1 MRIKNEDSYVGISNK
16 RLLAIDHMTGIYPVP
31 KRQLLEVSKMLRIFI
46 TGDNHIGL
54 KYASHEQAAVLAS
67 SRIFAFEGMVR
78 TANQEECGLFVIT
91 GDLFENT
98 YSVSKRDITA
108 LLNILSGFQ
117 GTVVVLPGNHDYY
130 DKDVKVWQYFKD
142 VMTSF
147 DNIML
152 LTDYRPY
159 ELTVNG
165 EDIVLYPAL
174 CTSLHSAP
182 GQNNLG
188 WIKETGIESSGAY
201 HIGIAHGAV
210 EGETIDNEGQ
220 YFLMK
225 RSELD
230 SIPVDIWLIGHTHV
244 PFPRDLTDE
253 YAPSDKIFNAG
264 THVQTDVS
272 CNTEGVCFVVEISDR
287 KTVRAKKI
295 VSGNLRFYRKHI
307 AVSAGDMENTIVRE
321 LKDISDNS
329 VVDIILTGAV
339 TIGEFEQRHDI
350 IENALSRFI
359 EGTYNDYSLNKL
371 ISKALIES
379 EFPET
384 SFSAGLLTSLL
395 EDPKEAQL
403 AYELLKSLKE
413 GK

>member
-1 MRIKNEDSYVGISNK
+1 
-16 RLLAIDHMTGIYPVP
+16 
-31 KRQLLEVSKMLRIFI
+31 MLRIFV
-46 TGDNHIGL
+46 TGDNHIGM

-67 SRIFAFEGMVR
+67 GRISAFEGMVK
-78 TANQEECGLFVIT
+78 TANQENCALFVIT

-98 YSVSKRDITA
+98 YSISKRDIKT
-108 LLNILSGFQ
+108 LLDTLSGFQ

-130 DKDVKVWQYFKD
+130 DKEVKVWQYFKD
-142 VMTSF
+142 VMASC

-159 ELTVNG
+159 ELEIDG
-165 EDIVLYPAL
+165 EAVILYPAL

-188 WIKETGIESSGAY
+188 WMKELTIAPEAAY

-225 RSELD
+225 RSELE
-230 SIPVDIWLIGHTHV
+230 SIPMDAWLIGHTHV
-244 PFPRDLTDE
+244 PFPRNLSEVYTAGE
-253 YAPSDKIFNAG
+253 RIFNAG
-264 THVQTDVS
+264 THMQTDVS
-272 CNTEGVCFVVEISDR
+272 CNTEGLCFVVEIGED
-287 KTVRAKKI
+287 KAVRAKK
-295 VSGNLRFYRKHI
+295 VLSGNLRFCRKHI
-307 AVSAGDMENTIVRE
+307 TVTAGQMENTLADA
-321 LKDISDNS
+321 LKDIADNS
-329 VVDIILTGAV
+329 VVDLILTGAV
-339 TIGEFEQRHDI
+339 TIEEYEDRHKLL
-350 IENALSRFI
+350 ESALARFV
-359 EGTYNDYSLNKL
+359 EGTYNDYSLSKL
-371 ISKALIES
+371 ISGDLIES

-384 SFSAGLLTSLL
+384 SFCAGLLKALL
-395 EDPKEAQL
+395 DEPKEAQL

>member
-1 MRIKNEDSYVGISNK
+1 
-16 RLLAIDHMTGIYPVP
+16 
-31 KRQLLEVSKMLRIFI
+31 MLRIFV

-54 KYASHEQAAVLAS
+54 KYASHDKASVLAS
-67 SRIFAFEGMVR
+67 KRIAAFEGMVES
-78 TANQEECGLFVIT
+78 ANQENCALFAIT

-98 YSVSKRDITA
+98 YSVSKKEIKT
-108 LLNILSGFQ
+108 LLDTLSHFK

-142 VMTSF
+142 VMDSY

-152 LTDYRPY
+152 LTEYRPY
-159 ELTVNG
+159 EITADG
-165 EDIVLYPAL
+165 EDVVLYPAH

-188 WIKETGIESSGAY
+188 WIKDAAIEDDGAY

-210 EGETIDNEGQ
+210 EGETIDNEGR

-225 RSELD
+225 RSELE
-230 SIPVDIWLIGHTHV
+230 SIPVDAWLIGHTHV
-244 PFPRDLTDE
+244 PFPRNLTNTF
-253 YAPSDKIFNAG
+253 SSTDKIFNAG

-272 CNTEGVCFVVEISDR
+272 CNTEGQCFVVEIDDN
-287 KTVRAKKI
+287 KNVRAKKV
-295 VSGNLRFYRKHI
+295 VSGNLRFYRKNIHLT
-307 AVSAGDMENTIVRE
+307 AGEMESILSRE
-321 LKDISDNS
+321 LADISDTS
-329 VVDIILTGAV
+329 VVDVILTGAV
-339 TIGEFEQRHDI
+339 SAAEYSDRDNIMETV
-350 IENALSRFI
+350 LSRFV
-359 EGTYNDYSLNKL
+359 EGTYNDYALSKL
-371 ISKALIES
+371 ISKELIES

-395 EDPKEAQL
+395 DNPKEAQL
-403 AYELLKSLKE
+403 AYELLTSLKE

>member
-1 MRIKNEDSYVGISNK
+1 
-16 RLLAIDHMTGIYPVP
+16 
-31 KRQLLEVSKMLRIFI
+31 MLRIFV

-54 KYASHEQAAVLAS
+54 KYASHEQSAILAS
-67 SRIFAFEGMVR
+67 SRIAAFEGMVK
-78 TANQEECGLFVIT
+78 TANQENCALFAIT

-98 YSVSKRDITA
+98 YSVSKRDIKA
-108 LLNILSGFQ
+108 LLDALSCFQ
-117 GTVVVLPGNHDYY
+117 GAVVVLPGNHDYY

-142 VMTSF
+142 VMASY

-159 ELTVNG
+159 EIDVNG
-165 EDIVLYPAL
+165 EDVILYPSL

-188 WIKETGIESSGAY
+188 WIKEITIDNDSAY

-225 RSELD
+225 RSELE
-230 SIPVDIWLIGHTHV
+230 SIPVDAWLIGHTHV
-244 PFPRDLTDE
+244 PFPRNLSENYTASE
-253 YAPSDKIFNAG
+253 RVFNAG

-272 CNTEGVCFVVEISDR
+272 CNTEGLCFIVEIADNKS
-287 KTVRAKKI
+287 VRAKKV

-307 AVSAGDMENTIVRE
+307 EVSAGEMENTIANE
-321 LKDISDNS
+321 LKDIADNS

-339 TIGEFEQRHDI
+339 TIEEYEDRHKI
-350 IENALSRFI
+350 IERALARFI

-384 SFSAGLLTSLL
+384 SFSAGLLNSLL
-395 EDPKEAQL
+395 EEPKEAQL

>member
-1 MRIKNEDSYVGISNK
+1 
-16 RLLAIDHMTGIYPVP
+16 
-31 KRQLLEVSKMLRIFI
+31 MLRIFV

-54 KYASHEQAAVLAS
+54 KYASHEQAAILAS
-67 SRIFAFEGMVR
+67 SRIAAFEGMVK
-78 TANQEECGLFVIT
+78 TANQENCALFAIT

-98 YSVSKRDITA
+98 YSVSKRDIKTLLDA
-108 LLNILSGFQ
+108 LSCFQ

-142 VMTSF
+142 VMASY

-159 ELTVNG
+159 NIDVDG
-165 EDIVLYPAL
+165 EDVILYPAL

-188 WIKETGIESSGAY
+188 WIKDATIDNDGAY

-225 RSELD
+225 RSELE
-230 SIPVDIWLIGHTHV
+230 SIPVDAWLIGHTHV
-244 PFPRDLTDE
+244 PFPRTLTE
-253 YAPSDKIFNAG
+253 TYSASERIFNAG

-272 CNTEGVCFVVEISDR
+272 CNTEGLCFIVEIADNKS
-287 KTVRAKKI
+287 VRAKKI

-307 AVSAGDMENTIVRE
+307 TVTAGEMESTIARE
-321 LKDISDNS
+321 LKDITDNS

-339 TIGEFEQRHDI
+339 TIEEYEDCHKI
-350 IENALSRFI
+350 IERALARFI

-384 SFSAGLLTSLL
+384 SFSAGLLNSLL
-395 EDPKEAQL
+395 GEPKEAQL

-413 GK
+413 SK